1 MTRRRR
7 GSRAPS
13 SRWNVRRA
21 GSKLAGMLRSSASRG
36 ARVCASALLLW
47 LASCAAAP
55 TIEGRYIERAGIDA
69 AATAPTR
76 TGDPLAPA
84 VRLLSAGH
92 VLRQGEGSVLQL
104 YRQRVDEESGL
115 RALELLTIALPAKH
129 PRGRLDLRSKGFSAA
144 YSYAAS
150 GEALEAHGRS
160 IGLEGFLTLQSQGSG
175 LLVELEADA
184 LLAGGTR
191 RRLSW
196 NVQIPGKALYDFR
209 AWPTSTWAQGIWF
222 LERDAGVSEGAAAS
236 GAR

>member
-1 MTRRRR
+1 MQ
-7 GSRAPS
+7 
-13 SRWNVRRA
+13 RA
-21 GSKLAGMLRSSASRG
+21 GSKLAGMFRLFAVRGARSSA
-36 ARVCASALLLW
+36 AALLLW
-47 LASCAAAP
+47 LASCAGKPA
-55 TIEGRYIERAGIDA
+55 IEGRYIERAEVDA

-104 YRQRVDEESGL
+104 YRQRVDEDSGL

-129 PRGRLDLRSKGFSAA
+129 PRGRLDLRSKGLSAT
-144 YSYAAS
+144 YSYAS
-150 GEALEAHGRS
+150 GGEKLEAHGRS
-160 IGLEGFLTLQSQGSG
+160 VGCEGFVTLQSQGSG

-184 LLAGGTR
+184 LLAGGYR

-209 AWPTSTWAQGIWF
+209 AWPASTWAQGIWF
-222 LERDAGVSEGAAAS
+222 LEREMGASEGAAVSAS
-236 GAR
+236 R